1 MFQKKKCNGQI
12 LPTTQ
17 GVWNSS
23 SKNVGLGK
31 FWPDLQN
38 LEVFVIGF
46 EVLFSGDYASWSLN
60 FLKELF
66 EFFTI
71 SIPLTQLNSKESRD
85 LHNFWKM
92 VTLK

>member
-17 GVWNSS
+17 GVCNSS

-46 EVLFSGDYASWSLN
+46 EVLFSGDFASWSLN

-66 EFFTI
+66 ETRVLQ
-71 SIPLTQLNSKESRD
+71 PQKVLN
-85 LHNFWKM
+85 LPFLY
-92 VTLK
+92 T